1 MDFRL
6 VIKCRCLIVC
16 LVGLIQQNMKDLGKV
31 GRMEKNLV
39 HWVMELKRGHDK
51 IINGYG
57 ISEGKSNLATG
68 SFGFW
73 NEMDINDLEREFK
86 FSTKGI

>member
-6 VIKCRCLIVC
+6 VIKSRCLFVW
-16 LVGLIQQNMKDLGKV
+16 LVGLIHQNMKDLGKIY
-31 GRMEKNLV
+31 RMEEHLF
-39 HWVMELKRGHDK
+39 HWEMESKGGYNIL
-51 IINGYG
+51 INGYG

-73 NEMDINDLEREFK
+73 NEMDINDLKREV
-86 FSTKGI
+86 